1 MDQCIYQKVSESKT
15 CFLVLYVD
23 DTLLTTNDKDMMH
36 EVKQLFSKNFDM
48 KDIGEVSYVIGIK
61 IKKDRSLGIL
71 RLSQET
77 CINKVLER
85 FRMKDCSPSVA
96 SIMEG
101 DKLSLNKCQK

>member
-1 MDQCIYQKVSESKT
+1 M
-15 CFLVLYVD
+15 D
-23 DTLLTTNDKDMMH
+23 DTLLITNDKGMMH

-48 KDIGEVSYVIGIK
+48 KDVGEISYVIGIK
-61 IKKDRSLGIL
+61 IKKDRSRGIL

-96 SIMEG
+96 SIMKG
-101 DKLSLNKCQK
+101 DKLSLNKCPKMN